1 MVIKRYKAKSDMK
14 NLKIK
19 IINSKSKVNCEG
31 KINGGVNMNARIQEL
46 QKRLSLNMNKAVLLA
61 EKNTIRNEQ
70 GYVVLRKDDEWRDED
85 EWEE

>member
-1 MVIKRYKAKSDMK
+1 MVIKRYIVKSDMK

>member
-1 MVIKRYKAKSDMK
+1 MVIKRCFK
-14 NLKIK
+14 NVPKTKIR
-19 IINSKSKVNCEG
+19 
-31 KINGGVNMNARIQEL
+31 KINRGVDMNARIQEL